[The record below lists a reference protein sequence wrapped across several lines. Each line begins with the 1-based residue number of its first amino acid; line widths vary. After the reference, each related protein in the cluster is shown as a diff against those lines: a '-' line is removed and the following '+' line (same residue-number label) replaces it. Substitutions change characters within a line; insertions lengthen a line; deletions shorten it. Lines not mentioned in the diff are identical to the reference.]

1 MQGRTRGWVI
11 ALAIVGFVAATS
23 SSYMHFQLVNDPF
36 YTSFCDVNES
46 VSCTELYQGPYG
58 SLAGI
63 PVALGGV
70 LWFGVVLLLAFADAR
85 GPAGSRESVALYLR
99 LWSVVGLSVAGY
111 MAYISFFIL
120 GTFCILCGIVYVA
133 VVGIFLLADFGEAI
147 PLGQLPAA
155 VGRDLA
161 LLIRRPVGLLGSV
174 GFVGVMG
181 AIMLSFPEP
190 QAQARLTAL
199 ADSASERAAPAVRAE
214 VSEDQRSEFER
225 FWTGQ
230 PRVALDVE
238 TDGVPVVVLKFND
251 FQCPACANSHFVYE
265 SVFQKYASSHPES
278 VRLIMLDFPLDPACN
293 DHTPGGPHGAACEAA
308 VAARLAHEVNGEAG
322 AEMERWLYRNQAT
335 MDAETIGEAL
345 ANIARV
351 GTDHLAARYDEVIP
365 EVKAD
370 IEVGAS
376 LPVEGT
382 PTYLINGVV
391 VQGLSPAFFDQAIA
405 LELEGADVP

>member
-1 MQGRTRGWVI
+1 MQGRTRGWMI
-11 ALAIVGFVAATS
+11 ALAMVGFIAATS

-46 VSCTELYQGPYG
+46 VSCTQLYQGPYG
-58 SLAGI
+58 SVAGV

-85 GPAGSRESVALYLR
+85 GPAGSRESVAGYLR

-111 MAYISFFIL
+111 MAYVSFFIL

-133 VVGIFLLADFGEAI
+133 VVGIFLLAEFGEAI

-161 LLIRRPVGLLGSV
+161 FLIRRPVGLLLTV
-174 GFVGVMG
+174 GFVGVIG

-199 ADSASERAAPAVRAE
+199 AESVSEGAAPAVRAE
-214 VSEDQRSEFER
+214 VSEDQSSEFER
-225 FWTGQ
+225 FWSGQ

-238 TDGVPVVVLKFND
+238 TDEAPVVVLKFND

-265 SVFQKYASSHPES
+265 SVFQKYASSDPGS
-278 VRLIMLDFPLDPACN
+278 VRLVMLDFPLDPACN
-293 DHTPGGPHGAACEAA
+293 DHTPNGPHGAACEAA
-308 VAARLAHEVNGEAG
+308 VAARLAHEVSDEAG
-322 AEMERWLYRNQAT
+322 REMERWLYSNQAT
-335 MDAETIGEAL
+335 MDAETIGDAL

-351 GTDHLAARYDEVIP
+351 GPDHLAGSYDEVIP
-365 EVKAD
+365 DVRAD

-391 VQGLSPAFFDQAIA
+391 IQGLSPAFFDQAIA
-405 LELEGADVP
+405 LELASAEAP